1 MCISNYCAHS
11 VWCETDRKTFSHIVV
26 TSHVAKVLTAHY
38 FLFICLCLHA
48 SFKID
53 LCCASEMYFGSLQ
66 T

>member
-1 MCISNYCAHS
+1 MCISNCCAHS
-11 VWCETDRKTFSHIVV
+11 VWSETDRKTSHIVV

-48 SFKID
+48 SSKID
-53 LCCASEMYFGSLQ
+53 LFCASEMYFGSLQ